1 MAKEPGWSWTTLTD
15 STAFWAFVTAVLMYA
30 SQVLA
35 VRWAERGKEKAKEL
49 DVSTESVRLAQVSQ
63 QAVVAQL
70 FELCKTLRNDMA
82 ELRAELEE
90 SERRRIA
97 AEREVQQLSDDVYR
111 LRREL
116 ARLPHAVAEPLAI
129 NFKKA
134 DSDGVRFES
143 AGS

>member
-1 MAKEPGWSWTTLTD
+1 
-15 STAFWAFVTAVLMYA
+15 
-30 SQVLA
+30 
-35 VRWAERGKEKAKEL
+35 
-49 DVSTESVRLAQVSQ
+49 
-63 QAVVAQL
+63 VVAQL

-97 AEREVQQLSDDVYR
+97 AERQVDQLSDDVYR

-116 ARLPHAVAEPLAI
+116 ARLPHTVAEPLAI

-134 DSDGVRFES
+134 DGDGVRFES